1 VGLLLTR
8 SRGAGGRAGGD
19 GLDAVSDVRVLLV
32 DDHVMFASSV
42 AAALGVEEGITVV
55 GTAPDL
61 AAARSLLETDP
72 VDVVLLDQRLPDG
85 SGVGAIPDLKRLSP
99 TTKVV
104 MLTASTDDET
114 LLEAMENGCSGFVE
128 KSRTVDEL
136 VDAVRGA
143 AAGEAV
149 LSPALLSRLMN
160 RVHRGAEPR
169 LGADLT
175 ARELEVLG
183 LVAEGLSNAAIAQRL
198 WLSVNT
204 VRNHVANVLG
214 KLGVHSKLEALAVA
228 TREGLLEESRR

>member
-1 VGLLLTR
+1 MN
-8 SRGAGGRAGGD
+8 RGD
-19 GLDAVSDVRVLLV
+19 DDVRVLLV

-42 AAALGVEEGITVV
+42 AAALDTEPGISVV

-61 AAARSLLETDP
+61 AAARARLAVER

-85 SGVGAIPDLKRLSP
+85 AGAGAIPELKEISP
-99 TTKVV
+99 TSKVV
-104 MLTASTDDET
+104 MLTASTDDGT
-114 LLEAMENGCSGFVE
+114 LFEALENGCSGFVE
-128 KSRTVDEL
+128 KSRTVEEL
-136 VDAVRGA
+136 LGAVRGA

-149 LSPALLSRLMN
+149 LSPALLSRLMS

-183 LVAEGLSNAAIAQRL
+183 LVAEGLSNAAIAKRL

-204 VRNHVANVLG
+204 VRNHVANLLG

-228 TREGLLEESRR
+228 TREGLLDQARP

>member
-1 VGLLLTR
+1 MD
-8 SRGAGGRAGGD
+8 RGD
-19 GLDAVSDVRVLLV
+19 DDVRVLLV

-42 AAALGVEEGITVV
+42 AAALGLEPGIAVV

-61 AAARSLLETDP
+61 ATARARLGSQH

-85 SGVGAIPDLKRLSP
+85 DGVAAIPELKRLSP
-99 TTKVV
+99 TSKVV
-104 MLTASTDDET
+104 MLTASTDDRT

-128 KSRTVDEL
+128 KSRTVGEL
-136 VDAVRGA
+136 LEAVRGA

-149 LSPALLSRLMN
+149 LHPTLLSRLMS
-160 RVHRGAEPR
+160 RVQRGAEPR

-175 ARELEVLG
+175 ARELEVLA
-183 LVAEGLSNAAIAQRL
+183 LVAEGLSNAAIAKRL

-204 VRNHVANVLG
+204 VRNHVANLLG

-228 TREGLLEESRR
+228 TREGLLDESRP

>member
-1 VGLLLTR
+1 MGDLWGV
-8 SRGAGGRAGGD
+8 SVVDEPDGA
-19 GLDAVSDVRVLLV
+19 VRVLLV

-42 AAALGVEEGITVV
+42 AAALEVEPDLVVV

-61 AAARSLLETDP
+61 TTARERVADGN

-85 SGVGAIPDLKRLSP
+85 SGVAAIPDLKRLSP

-104 MLTASTDDET
+104 MLTASTDDDT

-136 VDAVRGA
+136 VEAVRSA

-149 LSPALLSRLMN
+149 LSPVLLARLMS
-160 RVHRGAEPR
+160 RVHRRTEPR

-183 LVAEGLSNAAIAQRL
+183 LLAEGLSNAAIAQRL

-204 VRNHVANVLG
+204 VRNHVANLLG

-228 TREGLLEESRR
+228 TREGLLEEPAS

>member
-1 VGLLLTR
+1 MDQ
-8 SRGAGGRAGGD
+8 GD
-19 GLDAVSDVRVLLV
+19 DDVRVLLV

-42 AAALGVEEGITVV
+42 AAALGIEPGIAVV

-61 AAARSLLETDP
+61 ATARSRLGSEP

-85 SGVGAIPDLKRLSP
+85 DGVEAIPELKRLSP
-99 TTKVV
+99 TSKVV
-104 MLTASTDDET
+104 MLTASTDDST
-114 LLEAMENGCSGFVE
+114 LLAAMENGCSGFVE
-128 KSRTVDEL
+128 KSRTVEEL
-136 VDAVRGA
+136 LDAVRGA

-149 LSPALLSRLMN
+149 LSPALLGRLMS
-160 RVHRGAEPR
+160 RVQRGAEPR

-183 LVAEGLSNAAIAQRL
+183 LVAEGLSNAAIAKRL

-204 VRNHVANVLG
+204 VRNHVANLLG

-228 TREGLLEESRR
+228 TREGLLDEPRP